1 MSTNER
7 TANTTDKAPGL
18 KRPFMLA
25 YTVKPIDDGK
35 NSVWSK
41 IGAAWAHKDGQG
53 FEVRMDALPVDGRV
67 VLRTLKDKDQSDGEV
82 LDRSPDGLS

>member
-1 MSTNER
+1 MNADSTQ
-7 TANTTDKAPGL
+7 TNTSDKTPGL

-25 YTVKPIDDGK
+25 YTVKPIEDGQ

-53 FEVRMDALPVDGRV
+53 YEVRMDALPVDGRI
-67 VLRTLKDKDQSDGEV
+67 VLRTIRDNGDNQTGE
-82 LDRSPDGLS
+82 LFEKTPE

>member
-1 MSTNER
+1 MSTDRNER
-7 TANTTDKAPGL
+7 SSGSDAAGL

-25 YTVKPIDDGK
+25 YTVKAIEDGR

-53 FEVRMDALPVDGRV
+53 YEIRMDALPVDGRV
-67 VLRTLKDKDQSDGEV
+67 VLRTVKDKDAEQSGEV
-82 LDRSPDGLS
+82 LDRSPQ

>member
-1 MSTNER
+1 MSTDRNER
-7 TANTTDKAPGL
+7 SGGNGAPGL

-25 YTVKPIDDGK
+25 YTVKAIDDGR

-53 FEVRMDALPVDGRV
+53 YEIRMDALPVDGRV
-67 VLRTLKDKDQSDGEV
+67 VLRTVKDKDADQSDEV
-82 LDRSPDGLS
+82 LDRSPQ

>member
-1 MSTNER
+1 MSADKRNTNSD
-7 TANTTDKAPGL
+7 NKAPGL

-25 YTVKPIDDGK
+25 YTVKPIDDGR

-53 FEVRMDALPVDGRV
+53 YEVRMDAHPVDGRI
-67 VLRTLKDKDQSDGEV
+67 VLRTIRDSGDDQTGE
-82 LDRSPDGLS
+82 LFEKTPE

>member
-1 MSTNER
+1 MSADNR
-7 TANTTDKAPGL
+7 NNNTAGKDPGL

-41 IGAAWAHKDGQG
+41 IGAAWAHKDGEG
-53 FEVRMDALPVDGRV
+53 YEVRMDALPVDGRV
-67 VLRTLKDKDQSDGEV
+67 VLRTVKDRDATQSGEV
-82 LDRSPDGLS
+82 LDRSPH